1 MAKKKKLT
9 KGQVRRVRSNQK
21 RKLKNEESV
30 QWDESMLGSSQKGL
44 VITRFGQHA
53 DIEDTETGEVHR
65 CNLRRGIESLVSGD
79 KVIWRSGLESMD
91 GISGVVEAVESRTS
105 VLTRP
110 DYYDGLKPVAANVD
124 QMIIVSSVL
133 PELSLN
139 IIDRYLIAA
148 ETLNIAPLIVLNK
161 IDLLDPEQRAQYRQ
175 WLTEYE
181 RIGYKVL
188 FVSKQTGEGITE
200 LEAELSDRINI
211 FVGQSGVGKSSL
223 VNALM
228 PQFNVEEGAISE
240 NSGLGQ
246 HTTTASRLYHIPT
259 GGDLIDS
266 PGVREFGLWHLEA
279 EEVTQAFVEFQ
290 PYLGG
295 CKFRDCK
302 HLDDP
307 GCILVEAVE
316 KGEISKTRFENYHKI
331 LESMVE
337 NKANRQYSRNKKAD
351 L

>member
-1 MAKKKKLT
+1 
-9 KGQVRRVRSNQK
+9 
-21 RKLKNEESV
+21 
-30 QWDESMLGSSQKGL
+30 MLGPQKAGL

-53 DIEDTETGEVHR
+53 DIEDLETQVIHR

-79 KVIWRSGLESMD
+79 KVLWRAGAEAMD
-91 GISGVVEAVESRTS
+91 GITGVVEAVEPRSS
-105 VLTRP
+105 MLTRP

-139 IIDRYLIAA
+139 IIDRYLIAS
-148 ETLNIAPLIVLNK
+148 ETLQIAPMIVLNK
-161 IDLLDPEQRAQYRQ
+161 VDLLNDQQRQQYLQ
-175 WLTEYE
+175 SLVEYQ

-188 FVSKQTGEGITE
+188 LVSKKTGEGIAA
-200 LEAELSDRINI
+200 LEAELRNRINI

-228 PQFNVEEGAISE
+228 PELDVEEGDISE

-246 HTTTASRLYHIPT
+246 HTTTAARLYHIPS

-279 EEVTQAFVEFQ
+279 DEITKAFVEFK

-307 GCILVEAVE
+307 GCLLRAAVE
-316 KGEISKTRFENYHKI
+316 QGEISAIRFDNYHRI
-331 LESMVE
+331 LESMAE
-337 NKANRQYSRNKKAD
+337 NKANRQYSRSKKAD

>member
-1 MAKKKKLT
+1 
-9 KGQVRRVRSNQK
+9 
-21 RKLKNEESV
+21 
-30 QWDESMLGSSQKGL
+30 MLGSALKGL

-53 DIEDTETGEVHR
+53 DIEDIESGEVHR

-79 KVIWRSGLESMD
+79 KVIWRAGHESMD
-91 GISGVVEAVESRTS
+91 GISGVVEAVEPRSS

-124 QMIIVSSVL
+124 QMLIVSSVL

-139 IIDRYLIAA
+139 IIDRYLVAA
-148 ETLNIAPLIVLNK
+148 ETLKIAPLIVLNK
-161 IDLLDPEQRAQYRQ
+161 IDLLEAEQLAQYRE
-175 WLTEYE
+175 WLTAYE
-181 RIGYKVL
+181 KIGYKVL
-188 FVSKQTGEGITE
+188 FVSKQTGEGIAA

-228 PQFNVEEGAISE
+228 PQFNVEEGEISE

-246 HTTTASRLYHIPT
+246 HTTTASRLYHIPS

-266 PGVREFGLWHLEA
+266 PGVREFGLWHLEPEA
-279 EEVTQAFVEFQ
+279 ITQAFVEFQ

-316 KGEISKTRFENYHKI
+316 KGEINEIRFENYHKI
-331 LESMVE
+331 LESMAE
-337 NKANRQYSRNKKAD
+337 NKANRQYSRSKKAD